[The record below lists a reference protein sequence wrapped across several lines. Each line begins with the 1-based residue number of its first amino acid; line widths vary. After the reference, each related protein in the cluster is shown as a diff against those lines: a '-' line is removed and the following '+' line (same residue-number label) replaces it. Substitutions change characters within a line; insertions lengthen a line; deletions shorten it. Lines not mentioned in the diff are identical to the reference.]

1 MLERWNA
8 GCLNAS
14 QLVRE
19 LIARGYTGSDGAVQR
34 YITQVR
40 KATGLPAYSQK
51 GTDHPQVV
59 AQKPCP
65 SLHRI
70 TWQIVKKPPPPSD
83 PEPTMLVHL
92 RQNPELAALIALAT
106 RFTRLI
112 RARDA
117 GALDAW
123 IAQAKTSPFP
133 PLQRLGRSLQ
143 DDHAAVSAA
152 LSTPHSNGRTE
163 GHVHRLKL
171 LKRQMYG
178 RAKLDLLRQR
188 LVGS

>member
-1 MLERWNA
+1 
-8 GCLNAS
+8 
-14 QLVRE
+14 VRE
-19 LIARGYTGSDGAVQR
+19 LIARGYTGSDGAVRR

-65 SLHRI
+65 SLSRI
-70 TWQIVKKPPPPSD
+70 AWQIVKKPAPPPDSQS
-83 PEPTMLVHL
+83 PMIIQLG
-92 RQNPELAALIALAT
+92 QNAELASLIALAT
-106 RFTRLI
+106 TFTHMI
-112 RARDA
+112 RARNV
-117 GALDAW
+117 GTLDAW
-123 IAQAKTSPFP
+123 IAQAKTSLFP
-133 PLQRLGRSLQ
+133 PIQRLGRSLQ
-143 DDHAAVSAA
+143 DDHAAVAAA

-188 LVGS
+188 LLLTGRHSHPAH